1 MVSNLVT
8 VVGSSCKRQ
17 NALRDAQFV
26 KIKEEL
32 ENGVCRSGQI

>member
-1 MVSNLVT
+1 MWLVVT
-8 VVGSSCKRQ
+8 VVGGSCKRR

-32 ENGVCRSGQI
+32 ENGVCRSEQI